1 MNLAK
6 LKSFRPNKTWIVLGV
21 AITIG
26 LVAALGASTYLK
38 NRVADLEA
46 QARGKNVN
54 IVVAKVDLPKGSK
67 LSANTVAIRPIPSE
81 FAHSAAILPD
91 QFDRVEGQALAYS
104 VKAGEMILW
113 GLIEGKKVPTFS
125 ARVESGRRAITV
137 PVDEINSISGLL
149 EPGDLIDLIVT
160 VDQKGRKITVPLLQ
174 SIKVMATGQRSIDDP
189 KSGERRMYSTVTLD
203 ADPQQA
209 QNVVV
214 AREAG
219 RLTAFLRN
227 PEDKTPLKGT
237 MGDLSALLGTKDNA
251 VLAPSNDIKQVPVIY
266 GGRGGKIPP
275 EALRLGQY
283 SRSSVTTA
291 SQGIAQSAYVPE
303 DAGIGAGNVAAGPVQ
318 VQILNGGMGGN
329 VNSSPTSNP
338 NAPGAPGVR

>member
-21 AITIG
+21 AVTIG
-26 LVAALGASTYLK
+26 LVAALGARSYL
-38 NRVADLEA
+38 NSRVADLEA

-67 LSANTVAIRPIPSE
+67 LSSDTVAIRPVPSE

-91 QFDRVEGQALAYS
+91 QFDRAEGQALAYS

-113 GLIEGKKVPTFS
+113 GLMEGKKVPTFS
-125 ARVESGRRAITV
+125 ARVEPGRRAITV

-160 VDQKGRKITVPLLQ
+160 VDQKGKRVTAPLLQ
-174 SIKVMATGQRSIDDP
+174 SIKVMATGQRSVDDP
-189 KSGERRMYSTVTLD
+189 KSGERRMYSTVTID

-209 QNVVV
+209 QNVVI

-227 PEDKTPLKGT
+227 PDDKTPLKGT
-237 MGDLSALLGTKDNA
+237 IGDLSALFGTKDNA
-251 VLAPSNDIKQVPVIY
+251 ALASSNDIKQIPVLY
-266 GGRGGKIPP
+266 GGRGGQFPP
-275 EALRLGQY
+275 EALQLGQY
-283 SRSSVTTA
+283 SRPSSA
-291 SQGIAQSAYVPE
+291 AANQKIAQNADAIE
-303 DAGIGAGNVAAGPVQ
+303 DAINAAGNLQAMPAQ
-318 VQILNGGMGGN
+318 VQTLTGGTGGN
-329 VNSSPTSNP
+329 VNSKPASN
-338 NAPGAPGVR
+338 PGAPDAR

>member
-6 LKSFRPNKTWIVLGV
+6 LKSIRPNKTWVVLGV

-26 LVAALGASTYLK
+26 LVAALGARSYLK

-46 QARGKNVN
+46 RSRGKNVN

-67 LSANTVAIRPIPSE
+67 LSSDTVAIRPIPSE

-91 QFDRVEGQALAYS
+91 QFDRAEGQALAYS

-113 GLIEGKKVPTFS
+113 SLMEGKKVPTFS

-174 SIKVMATGQRSIDDP
+174 SIKVMATGQRSVDDP

-251 VLAPSNDIKQVPVIY
+251 VLASSSDIKQVPVIY

-275 EALRLGQY
+275 EALQLGQY
-283 SRSSVTTA
+283 SRPTFSTA
-291 SQGIAQSAYVPE
+291 GQGIAQSAYAPE
-303 DAGIGAGNVAAGPVQ
+303 DAGIGAGNVLADPVQ
-318 VQILNGGMGGN
+318 VQILNGGLGGN

-338 NAPGAPGVR
+338 GAPGTR